1 MPNAFSKL
9 QETQGSSL
17 RIPYVTQLDLM
28 SRYGNL
34 FSSNIKNIISGK
46 IINKNK
52 PFYGY
57 VVADPI
63 RLSTETAYLHDDKLN
78 VATLIESPAESINF
92 YPIRIPY
99 LHDNTIPD
107 PNTAEDEVK
116 RKVLINC
123 HTFCSVDPTRVMPNL
138 IASIGTLVK
147 VQFLDNDFT
156 KGKIIGIANGTGGGF
171 LGQIGAAGAVLSGP
185 IGPGGNTPA
194 NAAYLQEKCTKD
206 NATLNIEPVGKS
218 RQAVA
223 IAIGASMFNTHAPL
237 MRELRKRKVD
247 IDVSSNHD
255 KIANCF
261 LKLQLGGTQ
270 ITFVE
275 EQMLKIMQ
283 YPQEKAKYNG
293 YRYIFINAP
302 SGNDTAANIRRKT
315 AEFKNDQQRIATYK
329 RNLKT
334 IFPNAIAMFLVKPSY
349 GWGNI
354 SKNTRES
361 TERFMH
367 EGGFGNYFYILKAD
381 VSGDHHVRSDVI
393 QDVATYIEKIVK
405 TGSWDGLV
413 FEWSQY

>member
-1 MPNAFSKL
+1 MPNAFSRL
-9 QETQGSSL
+9 QESQGSSL
-17 RIPYVTQLDLM
+17 RMPYVTQLDLM

-63 RLSTETAYLHDDKLN
+63 RLSPETAYLHDDKLN

-107 PNTAEDEVK
+107 PNTAEDETK

-123 HTFCSVDPTRVMPNL
+123 HTFCSVDPTRVMPNI

-156 KGKIIGIANGTGGGF
+156 KGKIIGIANGTGGGL
-171 LGQIGAAGAVLSGP
+171 LGQIGASGALGGP
-185 IGPGGNTPA
+185 VGPGGNTPA
-194 NAAYLQEKCTKD
+194 NAAYLQEKCAKD
-206 NATLNIEPVGKS
+206 NATPNIEPVTKAE
-218 RQAVA
+218 QATS
-223 IAIGASMFNTHAPL
+223 IAIGASMFNTYAPL
-237 MRELRKRKVD
+237 MTELRKRKVK

-275 EQMLKIMQ
+275 EQLLKILQ
-283 YPQEKAKYNG
+283 YPQEKAKYAG
-293 YRYIFINAP
+293 YKYIFINAP
-302 SGNDTAANIRRKT
+302 SANDTAANIARKT

-329 RNLKT
+329 NNLKAV
-334 IFPNAIAMFLVKPSY
+334 FPSAIAMFLVKPSY
-349 GWGNI
+349 GWGNVT
-354 SKNTRES
+354 KNSAAS
-361 TERFMH
+361 TEKFMR
-367 EGGFGNYFYILKAD
+367 EGGFGNYFYILKAN
-381 VSGDHHVRSDVI
+381 VTGDHHERSDVI
-393 QDVATYIEKIVK
+393 QDVATSIEKIVK
-405 TGSWDGLV
+405 TESWDGLV
-413 FEWSQY
+413 FDWSQY

>member
-1 MPNAFSKL
+1 MPNAFSRL
-9 QETQGSSL
+9 QESQGSSL
-17 RIPYVTQLDLM
+17 RMPYVTQLDLM

-63 RLSTETAYLHDDKLN
+63 RLSPETAYLHDDKLN

-107 PNTAEDEVK
+107 PNTAEDETK

-123 HTFCSVDPTRVMPNL
+123 HTFCSVDPTRVMPNI

-156 KGKIIGIANGTGGGF
+156 KGKIIGIANGTGGGL
-171 LGQIGAAGAVLSGP
+171 LGQIGASGALGGP
-185 IGPGGNTPA
+185 VGPGGNTPA
-194 NAAYLQEKCTKD
+194 NAAYLQEKCAKD
-206 NATLNIEPVGKS
+206 NATPNIEPVTKAE
-218 RQAVA
+218 QATS
-223 IAIGASMFNTHAPL
+223 IAIGASMFNTYAPL
-237 MRELRKRKVD
+237 MTELRKRKVK

-275 EQMLKIMQ
+275 EQLLKILQ
-283 YPQEKAKYNG
+283 YPQEKAKYVG
-293 YRYIFINAP
+293 YKYIFINAP
-302 SGNDTAANIRRKT
+302 SANDTAANIARKT

-329 RNLKT
+329 NNLKAV
-334 IFPNAIAMFLVKPSY
+334 FPNAVAMFLVKPSY
-349 GWGNI
+349 RDWETDRK
-354 SKNTRES
+354 STRLNS
-361 TERFMH
+361 SH
-367 EGGFGNYFYILKAD
+367 
-381 VSGDHHVRSDVI
+381 
-393 QDVATYIEKIVK
+393 
-405 TGSWDGLV
+405 
-413 FEWSQY
+413 